1 MHFKSAF
8 ISLILILF
16 FSQIYFAFAQIPAYD
31 ENNGTIDK
39 PIVSLINS
47 KVESVIA
54 ENKSIDQL
62 DASGLIALSLPV
74 GINKVIGGTKYTIC
88 IDSSNWE
95 PQRGW
100 TVSAYASIVFPG
112 SRKPIAFFGKNIGLG
127 KGGLST
133 TSNTRIQLASEAF
146 IDISASAYLYL
157 PPDGSNYVEFDC
169 YGFKSINLKGVFVFK
184 EGFLIPDKDLAP
196 SHPIQ
201 IGSNSVIASTKVLG
215 TFEINAHDLNDIIIS
230 TSLTPFQVKGMEG
243 ITFDVK
249 DAVVDMSDT
258 KNIAGMTFPPD
269 YANTYG
275 PDIQLWR
282 GFYLKDISV
291 TLPKELNTKTG
302 RASLKAQNLLIDDMG
317 VSGIFTGKNLFDIES
332 GSAGGWAFSLN
343 TISVQLAHNNLI
355 GGSMAGGMRVPFLG
369 EDTLGY
375 RAEVIQTDKEVDYN
389 FLITTTAERHF
400 NAIVGEMSLAPNSSF
415 LFAKTEGKLSV
426 TTNLNGKL
434 TLKQKLLSISNIGFQ
449 ELVLSTKAPYLLNG
463 KFELNGDA
471 QGKSVNF
478 PVRIDELK
486 LGIFEGNFSLGF
498 RVALNF
504 MEGKGLAASTS
515 IKLIFGAENKQ
526 NGEYVSQSWKLKNIK
541 IEKVTIDAKVGP
553 VTMHGSLSIYTN
565 DAIYGDGFRG
575 SISVKLPVLSEI
587 QANAYF
593 GSKKDANDDFRYWHI
608 DIKVP
613 LIITIFGPLYINGII
628 GGASH
633 HMIRQSALN
642 NGVFKQLGEM
652 GTMVA
657 HNEQGNEG
665 FSPSNE
671 GAVYLP
677 DKTVGMAF
685 MAGVTLVVAQESV
698 VSGDAM
704 FEIAFNEG
712 GGLKY
717 IQFSGNAYILSK
729 LNRER
734 GAATP
739 SAPFYA
745 SMNMLYDNENHVFH
759 ANLRVYVN
767 LYGVLKGTGPNNLMG
782 EMVIHIDPKDW
793 YVYIGRPTQM
803 NGVSVLGL
811 LTAKSYFMVGTKI
824 EDLPL
829 PPPEVSELFAGIDLA
844 LMRDDGAAGSG
855 RGFAFG
861 LHFKAGVDA
870 SFGPIYFTLAIG
882 AGTDV
887 MLRNY
892 GNTECKGRSGVIGAD
907 GWYASGQAYVFL
919 KGDVGIQLKRR
930 FSILKVGAAALL
942 QAELPNPTWFRGGLA
957 GEYSIL
963 GGLVSGHFNV
973 MFEVGEKCIKKVQGF
988 ELGDISAISSI
999 KPDNGGKEVNVFT
1012 APQVAFN
1019 IPIDKELPMMN
1030 LNDELET
1037 YRVRMESLKVFN
1049 NNREIATEVI
1059 WNDKK
1064 DVVSLKT
1071 RDILPQKSNMKVSAK
1086 IYWEKKVSSGTWEK
1100 LKDAKGETDY
1110 ELKESNFTTGVAP
1123 DNIPDENIAFSYPV
1137 RHQYNF
1143 YKNEYNQ
1150 GYVKLKWGQDYLF
1163 KAKDSLT
1170 AYKFIG
1176 RYETTSGNTAEVPLK
1191 YESGNLQVT
1200 FAIPENL
1207 DNNSIYK
1214 MIFLKMPEVA
1224 GAMDRNA
1231 EKKIKNVGDKDNQVM
1246 FTENDLK
1253 ESVAQSVEKSL
1264 YESDFRVSNY
1274 NSFSDKLNKIQH
1286 QQDIFNSD
1294 DIAQLMVLG
1303 KKLTVDETLDKFEL
1317 QKINENAGPMV
1328 QLTATA
1334 DNSWFKNQ
1342 IYPLLYELYP
1352 QDASIAITNRKQLDE
1367 LGLPPLKAVY
1377 ASNDPD
1383 ENGYMLSTDQVKTG
1397 TAPAKGGKII
1407 IGYYLSPYVYYDFVD
1422 LRTQSAKW
1430 LLKNPNGGNEGVKRI
1445 LSVIS
1450 PPDLPYDDYHFDIK
1464 YMLPGIGKTTTEK
1477 QFNIRYR

>member
-1 MHFKSAF
+1 VLLKKYTFRLIFFLFSCIINQGVANAQGALTQLTNKPETDLEKNVAVGSAR
-8 ISLILILF
+8 
-16 FSQIYFAFAQIPAYD
+16 
-31 ENNGTIDK
+31 
-39 PIVSLINS
+39 
-47 KVESVIA
+47 IA
-54 ENKSIDQL
+54 EENRCIDQFTVSNL
-62 DASGLIALSLPV
+62 MNLPV
-74 GINKVIGGTKYTIC
+74 GICKVVGGTKYTIC
-88 IDSSNWE
+88 IDTATQVSKK
-95 PQRGW
+95 GGLL
-100 TVSAYASIVFPG
+100 SAYASIVFPG
-112 SRKPIAFFGKNIGLG
+112 AKKALAFFGKNIGFN
-127 KGGLST
+127 KGGISS
-133 TSNTRIQLASEAF
+133 TSNSRIQLASESF
-146 IDISASAYLYL
+146 IEISANVTLFL
-157 PPDGSNYVEFDC
+157 PGDGSNYVEFNCD
-169 YGFKSINLKGVFVFK
+169 GFKYIHLKGVFIFSTDI
-184 EGFLIPDKDLAP
+184 LIPDAELAKT
-196 SHPIQ
+196 HPVSF
-201 IGSNSVIASTKVLG
+201 GSNTITPDQQVLG
-215 TFEINAHDLNDIIIS
+215 TFEINTSNLNDIIIS

-302 RASLKAQNLLIDDMG
+302 RASLRAQNLVIDDMG

-400 NAIVGEMSLAPNSSF
+400 NAVVGEMSLAPNSSF
-415 LFAKTEGKLSV
+415 LFAKSEGKLSV

-449 ELVLSTKAPYLLNG
+449 QLVLSTKAPYLLNG
-463 KFELNGDA
+463 LFELNGDA

-478 PVRIDELK
+478 PVRIDQLK
-486 LGIFEGNFSLGF
+486 LGIFEGNFNLGF

-515 IKLIFGAENKQ
+515 IKFIFGTETRQ
-526 NGEYVSQSWKLKNIK
+526 NGEYVSQKWKLKNVK
-541 IEKVTIDAKVGP
+541 IETVTIDAKVGP

-565 DAIYGDGFRG
+565 DQIYGDGFRG

-593 GSKKDANDDFRYWHI
+593 GSKHDGTDDFRYWHV
-608 DIKVP
+608 DVKLP
-613 LIITIFGPLYINGII
+613 LIIPIFGPLYINGII

-633 HMIRQSALN
+633 HMARQTALN
-642 NGVFKQLGEM
+642 NGVFKEL
-652 GTMVA
+652 GTMVV
-657 HNEQGNEG
+657 HNESGNEG
-665 FSPSNE
+665 FSAPKE
-671 GAVYLP
+671 GPVYIP
-677 DKTVGMAF
+677 DKTAGMAF
-685 MAGVTLVVAQESV
+685 MAGVTLVVSREEV

-729 LNRER
+729 LNRPKGE
-734 GAATP
+734 AVP

-745 SMNMLYDNENHVFH
+745 SMNMLYDNDNHVFH

-782 EMVIHIDPKDW
+782 EMVIHIDPHDW

-829 PPPEVSELFAGIDLA
+829 PPPEVSELFAGIDLS

-870 SFGPIYFTLAIG
+870 SVGPIYFTLAIG

-1037 YRVRMESLKVFN
+1037 YRVRMESLKLFSN
-1049 NNREIATEVI
+1049 NQEINTEVT

-1071 RDILPQKSNMKVSAK
+1071 RDILPQKSNMKVSVK
-1086 IYWEKKVSSGTWEK
+1086 IYWEKKINSGTWEK
-1100 LKDAKGETDY
+1100 LKDAKGEIDY

-1150 GYVKLKWGQDYLF
+1150 GYVKLKWDQDYLF

-1176 RYETTSGNTAEVPLK
+1176 RYETTAGNTIEVPIK
-1191 YESGNLQVT
+1191 YEPDNMQVT

-1214 MIFLKMPEVA
+1214 MTFLKLPEGG

-1231 EKKIKNVGDKDNQVM
+1231 EKKVKNVGDKDNKVM

-1253 ESVAQSVEKSL
+1253 ESIAQSVEKSL

-1294 DIAQLMVLG
+1294 DIVQLMVLG

-1317 QKINENAGPMV
+1317 QKINDNAGPMV
-1328 QLTATA
+1328 QLSATA

-1342 IYPLLYELYP
+1342 VYPLLYELYP
-1352 QDASIAITNRKQLDE
+1352 QDASISITNRKPLDE

-1377 ASNDPD
+1377 ASNDTD

-1397 TAPAKGGKII
+1397 TAQAKGGKII
-1407 IGYYLSPYVYYDFVD
+1407 IGYYLSLYVYYDFVD
-1422 LRTQSAKW
+1422 LRAQSAKW
-1430 LLKNPNGGNEGVKRI
+1430 LLKNPNGGNEGIKRI

-1450 PPDLPYDDYHFDIK
+1450 PPDLPRDDYRFVMK
-1464 YMLPGIGKTTTEK
+1464 YVLPGIGKTTTEK
-1477 QFNIRYR
+1477 QFSIRYR